1 LDRSFGLSV
10 GPLFGP
16 PIAHRYQPHP
26 SSGRHNDCPG
36 ETNIM
41 LHLTHGQRRS
51 LLVFGT
57 LLGHL
62 LAGLPG
68 HAHALA
74 PAPANLQAAIARF
87 TAGISVDPSSLLL
100 SVPLGH
106 SETRTVTVTN
116 ASNQT
121 FAPAVYEAYPAAPNV
136 QVQRSIPT
144 DLRSVGL
151 PRQSDRLDPQL
162 LADLQAAPDHQSDFL
177 IYLRDQADVSA
188 AYQIGDWRA
197 RGAYVYQTLHDHA
210 EHSQRSLRAALE
222 ARRLSYRPLWIVNA
236 VQVHGTVDDVLAL
249 AGHSEVALVRANHV
263 TRLIAPQSPT
273 GASGDAR
280 CNSINPSDP
289 ICWNIRQIGADRVW
303 RDFGVTGHG
312 IVVASMDTGV
322 RYTHPA
328 LAAHYRGYLGPG
340 VYDHNYNWFDPK
352 GIYAEPIDLSGHG
365 THTAGTMAASSD
377 GTLNRPAVGVAPG
390 AEWIAAQGCLGAT
403 CNEADLIASA
413 QWMLAPTTLDGEQP
427 RPDLRP
433 MIINNSWAGTGGD
446 NWYAGY
452 VAAWRAAGIFPV
464 FAAGNTG
471 SACGSI
477 GSPGDYANVVTVG
490 ATDQNDS
497 IALFSARGPTADGRH
512 KPDFVAPGAS
522 DGTNLGVLSTG
533 ISDNVPYFT
542 LQGTSMATPHVSGL
556 VALLWSA
563 NPALIGNYDATYA
576 ILRDTAFRVNDTHC
590 GSIGIPNNL
599 YGNGRIDAYA
609 AVQRARVDVPW
620 LSIRAASS
628 PIAPGGS
635 ASIDIDLD
643 AAKVPGPGTYS
654 ARVLLFGSGLDQPP
668 ATIEI
673 AMTVTPGVQ
682 PTTISGRVVS
692 AETGAPLAAHVG
704 VQGGQSVTTD
714 STGVYTLTLAAGTYD
729 LVASATAYF
738 PSHRTIALASNL
750 RLADI
755 ALAPDGPHLTATNT
769 AIPSSLTIGQSRTIS
784 ITLGNSGSQPLYYTL
799 RVPSD
804 QFAAT
809 RSDDPGGP
817 EYRWVD
823 LPNDA
828 GTLQLSDDGYAESV
842 PLGIEFPFY
851 GYTFTDTLV
860 TADGML
866 AFSLP
871 AIPYLGLS
879 SGCFPDNS
887 FYFYEIAPFR
897 TDLDPSSGGRIR
909 FGVVDNNTTFVLS
922 YEQVPLHDAPAGAS
936 YTFQVLLRN
945 DGRVVYQ
952 YKDLGTLPSVMA
964 VGLQRAPLEYQK
976 LGCGKT
982 AALHNGLA
990 IELRPQISPAQWLHL
1005 PVASGTLL
1013 PGRQETITA
1022 TLNWTYTQAQPQH
1035 GRIEISSNDSLR
1047 SPIVV
1052 PITVAMLT
1060 PPRRYWLPWVPR
1072 ASK

>member
-1 LDRSFGLSV
+1 
-10 GPLFGP
+10 
-16 PIAHRYQPHP
+16 
-26 SSGRHNDCPG
+26 
-36 ETNIM
+36 M
-41 LHLTHGQRRS
+41 LHLAQGQRRS
-51 LLVFGT
+51 LLVFGA

-68 HAHALA
+68 RAQAIV
-74 PAPANLQAAIARF
+74 PPPANLQAANARS
-87 TAGISVDPSSLLL
+87 TAGIGVDPSSLTL
-100 SVPLGH
+100 SVPLGN

-121 FAPAVYEAYPAAPNV
+121 FAPAIYEAYPAAPNV
-136 QVQRSIPT
+136 QLRRSVPT
-144 DLRSVGL
+144 DLRSAGL

-162 LADLQAAPDHQSDFL
+162 LADLQAAPDHRSDFL

-188 AYQIGDWRA
+188 AYQIDDWGA
-197 RGAYVYQTLHDHA
+197 RGAYVYQTLRDHA
-210 EHSQRSLRAALE
+210 EHTQRSLRAALD

-236 VQVHGTVDDVLAL
+236 VRVRGTVDDVLAL
-249 AGHSEVALVRANHV
+249 AGRSEVALVRANRV
-263 TRLIAPQSPT
+263 IRLIAPQSPT
-273 GASGDAR
+273 AASSDAR
-280 CNSINPSDP
+280 CNSVNPSDP
-289 ICWNIRQIGADRVW
+289 ICWNIHQIGADRVW

-312 IVVASMDTGV
+312 IVVASIDTGV

-328 LAAHYRGYLGPG
+328 LATHYRGYRGPG

-352 GIYAEPIDLSGHG
+352 GIYAEPIDVSGHG
-365 THTAGTMAASSD
+365 THTAGTIVANGD
-377 GTLNRPAVGVAPG
+377 GTLNQPAVGVAPG

-446 NWYAGY
+446 DWYAGY

-497 IALFSARGPTADGRH
+497 IALFSARGPTADGRR

-522 DGTNLGVLSTG
+522 DGTIPGVLSTG
-533 ISDNVPYFT
+533 ISDSTPYFT
-542 LQGTSMATPHVSGL
+542 LQGTSMATPHVSGV

-563 NPALIGNYDATYA
+563 NPALIGNYDTTYA
-576 ILRDTAFRVNDTHC
+576 ILRETALGLNDTRC
-590 GSIGIPNNL
+590 GGTIGTTNNV
-599 YGNGRIDAYA
+599 YGNGRINAYA
-609 AVQRARVDVPW
+609 AIQRARVDVPW
-620 LSIRAASS
+620 LSIRAASGT
-628 PIAPGGS
+628 IAPGGS
-635 ASIDIDLD
+635 INIDIDVD
-643 AAKVPGPGTYS
+643 AAKVPGPGAYS
-654 ARVLLFGSGLDQPP
+654 ARVLLFSSGLDQPP
-668 ATIEI
+668 ATMEI
-673 AMTVTPGVQ
+673 AMTVTPGAQ

-692 AETGAPLAAHVG
+692 TETGTPLAAHVG
-704 VQGGQSVTTD
+704 VQGGQSVATD

-738 PSHRTIALASNL
+738 PSHRTVSLTSNL

-755 ALAPDGPHLTATNT
+755 TLAPDTPHLTVKNT
-769 AIPSSLTIGQSRTIS
+769 TVPTSLTIGQSRPMS
-784 ITLGNSGSQPLYYTL
+784 ITLGNSGSQPLYYAL
-799 RVPSD
+799 RVAPD

-809 RSDDPGGP
+809 RSDEPGGP
-817 EYRWVD
+817 DYRWVD

-842 PLGIEFPFY
+842 PLGIRFPFY

-860 TADGML
+860 TANGMI
-866 AFSLP
+866 AFSSP
-871 AIPYLGLS
+871 VISYLGLS

-909 FGVVDNNTTFVLS
+909 FAVVDNTTFVLS
-922 YEQVPLHDAPAGAS
+922 YEQVPLHNAPAGAT
-936 YTFQVLLRN
+936 YTFQLLLHN
-945 DGRVVYQ
+945 DGRIVYQ
-952 YKDLGTLPSVMA
+952 YQDLSTLPSVVA

-990 IELRPQISPAQWLHL
+990 IELRPQLSPTQWLHL
-1005 PVASGTLL
+1005 SVASGTLL
-1013 PGRQETITA
+1013 PGHQQTITA
-1022 TLNWTYTQAQPQH
+1022 TLNWAYTHIQSQH

-1047 SPIVV
+1047 SPIVL
-1052 PITVAMLT
+1052 PINVDMLT
-1060 PPRRYWLPWVPR
+1060 APRRYWLPWVPR
-1072 ASK
+1072 AAK